1 MKQDKIHDALDHL
14 DDDLVESVDAL
25 RRKKRKRKVR
35 LLRWGGLVACLCA
48 AVLAVLTPLWLSGG
62 ASAMEAVDLM
72 EGIKANSAA
81 ADADLEADAAAVT
94 DFAVRLFQS
103 SMEEGE
109 NTLISPLSVLCAL
122 AMTANGAE
130 GETLAQMEETLGLSM
145 DKLNAWIHTYMSQL
159 PENKNYKLSLANSIW
174 FTADERFTVEQD
186 FLQTNANY
194 YSADIYKAPFDDST
208 LKDINTWVK
217 ENTDG
222 MIQNI
227 LDEIPRDAVMYLV
240 NALAFDVEWQDV
252 YFENQVWDGI
262 FTTED
267 GTERD
272 VELMH
277 SSESRYLEDGS
288 ATGFIKYYKD
298 GAYAFAALL
307 PNEGVSVADYAASL
321 SGEHLHEMLSNPTD
335 ATVTTTIPKFE
346 AEYSVEMS
354 DILTGMGMTDAFD
367 WTCADFSGLG
377 ASTEGNLFIN
387 RVLHKTFIGVDERGT
402 KAGAA
407 AVVAANDGEVAPAD
421 IKTVTLDRPF
431 VYMLID
437 CETNL
442 PFFIGTMMD
451 TGG

>member
-1 MKQDKIHDALDHL
+1 MKQDKIHDALNQL

-35 LLRWGGLVACLCA
+35 LLRWGGLAACLCA

-72 EGIKANSAA
+72 EGIKANSVA
-81 ADADLEADAAAVT
+81 ADADLEADAATVT
-94 DFAVRLFQS
+94 DFAVRLFQNT
-103 SMEEGE
+103 MEEGE

-130 GETLAQMEETLGLSM
+130 GETLAQMEETLGLSI
-145 DKLNAWIHTYMSQL
+145 DELNAWIHTYMSQL
-159 PENKNYKLSLANSIW
+159 PENKKYKLSLANSIW

-186 FLQTNANY
+186 FLQTNADY

-217 ENTDG
+217 EKTDG
-222 MIQNI
+222 MIQDI
-227 LDEIPRDAVMYLV
+227 LDEIPKDAVMYLV
-240 NALAFDVEWQDV
+240 NALAFDAEWQDV
-252 YFENQVWDGI
+252 YFENQVRDGI

-267 GTERD
+267 GTKRD

-277 SSESRYLEDGS
+277 SAESRYLEDGS

-298 GAYAFAALL
+298 GAFAFAALL

-321 SGEHLHEMLSNPTD
+321 SGEHLHELLSNPTD
-335 ATVTTTIPKFE
+335 AEVITIIPKFE
-346 AEYSVEMS
+346 TEYSVEMS

-377 ASTEGNLFIN
+377 VSTEGNIFID
-387 RVLHKTFIGVDERGT
+387 RVLHKTFISVDERGT

-407 AVVAANDGEVAPAD
+407 TVVAGGNGSDAPVD

-437 CETNL
+437 CETDL

>member
-35 LLRWGGLVACLCA
+35 LLRWGGLAACLCA

-72 EGIKANSAA
+72 EGIKANSVA

-94 DFAVRLFQS
+94 DFAVRLFQNT
-103 SMEEGE
+103 MEEGE

-130 GETLAQMEETLGLSM
+130 GETLAQMEEALGLSI
-145 DKLNAWIHTYMSQL
+145 DELNAWIHTYMSQL
-159 PENKNYKLSLANSIW
+159 PENKKYKLSLANSIW

-186 FLQTNANY
+186 FLQTNADY

-208 LKDINTWVK
+208 LKDINAWVK
-217 ENTDG
+217 EKTDG
-222 MIQNI
+222 MIQDI
-227 LDEIPRDAVMYLV
+227 LDEIPKDAVMYLI
-240 NALAFDVEWQDV
+240 NALAFDAEWQDV
-252 YFENQVWDGI
+252 YFENQVRDGI

-277 SSESRYLEDGS
+277 SAESRYLEDGS

-298 GAYAFAALL
+298 GAFAFAALL

-321 SGEHLHEMLSNPTD
+321 SGEHLHELLSDPTD
-335 ATVTTTIPKFE
+335 TTVITTIPKFE
-346 AEYSVEMS
+346 TESSVEMGE
-354 DILTGMGMTDAFD
+354 ILKKMGMTDAFD

-377 ASTEGNLFIN
+377 VSTEGNIFIDQ
-387 RVLHKTFIGVDERGT
+387 VLHKTFISVDERGT

-407 AVVAANDGEVAPAD
+407 TVVAGENGSDAPVD

-437 CETNL
+437 CETDL